1 MVYYRKYRP
10 QLISELDLDSV
21 SEKLKAILSSKNLPH
36 AFLFTGSKGLGKTS
50 SARILAKA
58 INCERRGQI
67 TADSQQE
74 EEKAKQKLNAE
85 NYTLHAD
92 IEPCNKCEACI
103 TITNGSNIDVLE
115 IDAASN
121 GGVEEIRTLRERVKF
136 APSMLKKKVYIIDEV
151 HMLSTGAFNALLK
164 TLEEPPSHVVFILA
178 TTELHKLPATV
189 VSRTF
194 QVQFEKPTV
203 AQMTNSLKRIV
214 VGEKL
219 KVGRDVLEKVAEIS
233 DGAFR
238 DAAKNLEELVLA
250 SRGEDLTMSLFE
262 KAFRTGSV
270 EEGVYELLASFEKR
284 DAKKGLQVISGLID
298 HGTDFK
304 IVIEKL
310 VDHLRGLLMLRNG
323 IESKEKDIVGL
334 GISDIRELLE
344 LSNEAYGEL
353 KMSII
358 PSLPLELMVV
368 KFCILNDEIQPAI
381 SMNLSTN
388 QQSKTTNF
396 EQITEDQKKPT
407 VILQSKNLLP
417 DLINELNK
425 VNKPGAAL
433 LRSAKEAYIENGE
446 FVIITPF
453 PIHAD
458 RLKSDKVLPDLQKA
472 SESLS
477 KGTKVS
483 IRVGKRG
490 S

>member
-1 MVYYRKYRP
+1 
-10 QLISELDLDSV
+10 
-21 SEKLKAILSSKNLPH
+21 
-36 AFLFTGSKGLGKTS
+36 
-50 SARILAKA
+50 
-58 INCERRGQI
+58 
-67 TADSQQE
+67 
-74 EEKAKQKLNAE
+74 
-85 NYTLHAD
+85 
-92 IEPCNKCEACI
+92 
-103 TITNGSNIDVLE
+103 
-115 IDAASN
+115 
-121 GGVEEIRTLRERVKF
+121 
-136 APSMLKKKVYIIDEV
+136 
-151 HMLSTGAFNALLK
+151 
-164 TLEEPPSHVVFILA
+164 
-178 TTELHKLPATV
+178 
-189 VSRTF
+189 
-194 QVQFEKPTV
+194 
-203 AQMTNSLKRIV
+203 
-214 VGEKL
+214 
-219 KVGRDVLEKVAEIS
+219 
-233 DGAFR
+233 
-238 DAAKNLEELVLA
+238 
-250 SRGEDLTMSLFE
+250 
-262 KAFRTGSV
+262 
-270 EEGVYELLASFEKR
+270 
-284 DAKKGLQVISGLID
+284 
-298 HGTDFK
+298 
-304 IVIEKL
+304 
-310 VDHLRGLLMLRNG
+310 
-323 IESKEKDIVGL
+323 
-334 GISDIRELLE
+334 
-344 LSNEAYGEL
+344 
-353 KMSII
+353 MSII